1 MFSPLRNRF
10 GVSGVIAVIALV
22 FAMVGGAWAAQK
34 YVITST
40 KQIKPSV
47 LKALKGSAGAPG
59 PAGANGTNGAQGLK
73 GDPGAPGSVGKDGI
87 NGKTVL
93 HGTGAPTNATG
104 AEGDFYINTTTDEIF
119 GPKGASSWPTPGTKL
134 KGEDGSPWTAGGTLP
149 PGESETGAWSALTG
163 AGSIGLDSIS
173 FNIPLT
179 APIEELKVHAVAR
192 NATGGTECLSGT
204 AAEPKA
210 APGHLCVYIGGGSAT
225 AAINSIKQPELGAEL
240 GAGPTGAVIT
250 TTDSAPAKTAWGTWA
265 VTECPASP
273 APCP

>member
-1 MFSPLRNRF
+1 MFSLLRNRF
-10 GVSGVIAVIALV
+10 GISGVVAVIAFV
-22 FAMVGGAWAAQK
+22 FAMVGGAWAANH

-47 LKALKGSAGAPG
+47 LKALKGMTGAPG
-59 PAGANGTNGAQGLK
+59 PAGANGTNGAQGPK
-73 GDPGAPGSVGKDGI
+73 GDPGGTGKDGI
-87 NGKTVL
+87 NGTNGKTVL
-93 HGTGAPTNATG
+93 HGTGAPTSATG
-104 AEGDFYINTTTDEIF
+104 TEGDFYINTTTDEIF
-119 GPKGASSWPTPGTKL
+119 GPKGASSWPSPGTKL

-149 PGESETGAWSALTG
+149 PGKSETGSWSTLTG
-163 AGSIGLDSIS
+163 AANIGLDSIS

-179 APIEELKVHAVAR
+179 APIGELKVHSVAR
-192 NATGGTECLSGT
+192 NATGGAECLSGT
-204 AAEPKA
+204 AAQPKA

-225 AAINSIKQPELGAEL
+225 AAINSIKQPELGNEL

-250 TTDSAPAKTAWGTWA
+250 TTDTAPAKSAWGTWA